1 MTQQGCGYVLAMT
14 SRDGST
20 FRGALNIRTP
30 TRDDAAAILRVR
42 SDAILAKA
50 STHYDAAILNDW
62 IEAGDLGRTAK
73 KLSDPDIIAL
83 VAVTGDAM
91 IGFGMVARSR
101 HELQALYVTPN
112 PVGRVGQALLAALEA
127 RAFQALPF
135 LTLDASLNAE
145 EFYRANGYFAEGRK
159 IHVSSH
165 GGVVSQVVQMRKTRP
180 DLRCS

>member
-1 MTQQGCGYVLAMT
+1 MT
-14 SRDGST
+14 SSGALT
-20 FRGALNIRTP
+20 FRETLDIRTP
-30 TRDDAAAILRVR
+30 TRDDAAAIMRVR

-50 STHYDAAILNDW
+50 PTHYDAAILNDW
-62 IEAGDLGRTAK
+62 VVAGDPGRIAN

-112 PVGRVGQALLAALEA
+112 PIGRVGQALLVALEE

-135 LTLDASLNAE
+135 LTLEASLNAE
-145 EFYRANGYFAEGRK
+145 EFYRANGYVAEGRK
-159 IHVSSH
+159 DHVPNR
-165 GGVVSQVVQMRKTRP
+165 GGVVSQVVQMRKIRQHSWY
-180 DLRCS
+180 D

>member
-1 MTQQGCGYVLAMT
+1 LT
-14 SRDGST
+14 D
-20 FRGALNIRTP
+20 ALEIRAP
-30 TRDDAAAILRVR
+30 GRDDAAAIMRVR
-42 SDAILAKA
+42 SDAIWAKA
-50 STHYDAAILNDW
+50 STHYDDAIVSDW
-62 IEAGDLGRTAK
+62 VEAGDLARIAN
-73 KLSDPDIIAL
+73 KLCDPDIIAL
-83 VAVTGDAM
+83 VAVAGDAM
-91 IGFGMVARSR
+91 IGFGMVSLAK

>member
-1 MTQQGCGYVLAMT
+1 MTQQGYGYVLAMT

-91 IGFGMVARSR
+91 IGFGMVSLSK

-112 PVGRVGQALLAALEA
+112 PIGRLGRALLAALET
-127 RAFQALPF
+127 RAFRTLPF
-135 LTLDASLNAE
+135 LTLDAALNAE
-145 EFYRANGYFAEGRK
+145 AFYRANGYVAEGRK
-159 IHVSSH
+159 DHVSGRS
-165 GGVVSQVVQMRKTRP
+165 GVVSQVVQMRKMRQHG
-180 DLRCS
+180 R